1 MKKVFLL
8 VLCFF
13 FVTAS
18 AQARAGVD
26 SAQQDENPRHA
37 GKSSVY
43 FYDVDATDTYGSGQL
58 VIDVDKH
65 TFVFIGKDFMPY
77 LQILLGAKE
86 AGGTDYAV
94 FASGQVTPSGN
105 VHIAGTW
112 ESDAAPEDVV
122 CNWEMIGMFA
132 LLNNGGFVARIACYY
147 STDDGVTWHE
157 SAHSSDIT
165 LGNWKEVYL
174 KDLGV
179 PDYAWVKI
187 HVIVVGGKDRTHDQV
202 YQYVSWMWGCGAD
215 YSIKGTTWNPS
226 LSFEDMYCHY

>member
-13 FVTAS
+13 FVAAS
-18 AQARAGVD
+18 AQARAGAD
-26 SAQQDENPRHA
+26 SAKQDENPRHA

-43 FYDVDATDTYGSGQL
+43 FYDVDATDTHGSGQL

-77 LQILLGAKE
+77 LQILLEAKE

-94 FASGQVTPSGN
+94 FASGKATPSGN

-112 ESDAAPEDVV
+112 ESDAAPEEVV
-122 CNWEMIGMFA
+122 CNWEMIGGFS
-132 LLNNGGFVARIACYY
+132 LTNNGWFIAQIACYY

-157 SAHSSDIT
+157 SGHSDNIT
-165 LGNWKEVYL
+165 IGNWEAVYL
-174 KDLGV
+174 GDLGV

-187 HVIVVGGKDRTHDQV
+187 HVIVVAGKDRTHDQV
-202 YQYVSWMWGCGAD
+202 YQYVSWMGHCGKAYD
-215 YSIKGTTWNPS
+215 IKGTTWNPK
-226 LSFEDMYCHY
+226 LSFAGSYCD